1 MSFIISAMLPQ
12 SEGDYCK
19 YCDTPFTQNGETRY
33 VIELDNGTWFICDEC
48 HELRMELA
56 KANG

>member
-1 MSFIISAMLPQ
+1 MLPQ

-19 YCDTPFTQNGETRY
+19 YCDTPFKQDGETRY